1 MQEGVRM
8 PSIRDVMTS
17 HPKALPSTAS
27 VVDAAEAMRQ
37 SDIGDVIVL
46 DETDQICGIVTDRD
60 IVVRAIAEKKD
71 PSDVRLGDICSRSP
85 ITLTPQDEVGDAVK
99 LMTQNAIRRLP
110 IVEEGVPVGVVSLGD
125 LAMTKDPGSGLG
137 DISSAPPNE

>member
-1 MQEGVRM
+1 M
-8 PSIRDVMTS
+8 PSIREVMTS
-17 HPKALPSTAS
+17 DPTVLPTTAS
-27 VVDAAEAMRQ
+27 VVQAAEEMRR

-60 IVVRAIAEKKD
+60 IVIRAVAEKKD
-71 PSDVRLGDICSRSP
+71 PSDVRLGDICSRNP
-85 ITLTPQDEVGDAVK
+85 VTLSPQDEVGDAVK

-110 IVEEGVPVGVVSLGD
+110 IVEGGVPVGVVSLGD
-125 LAMTKDPGSGLG
+125 LAVSQDPKSGLA

>member
-1 MQEGVRM
+1 MA
-8 PSIRDVMTS
+8 SIREVMTS
-17 HPKALPSTAS
+17 DPTVLPATAS
-27 VVDAAEAMRQ
+27 VVQAAEAMRR

-60 IVVRAIAEKKD
+60 IVIRAVAEKKD
-71 PSDVRLGDICSRSP
+71 PSGVRLGDICSRNP
-85 ITLTPQDEVGDAVK
+85 VTLSPQDEVGDAVK

-110 IVEEGVPVGVVSLGD
+110 IVEGGVPVGVVSLGD
-125 LAMTKDPGSGLG
+125 LAVSQDPESGLA

>member
-1 MQEGVRM
+1 M
-8 PSIRDVMTS
+8 PSIREVMTS
-17 HPKALPSTAS
+17 DPTVLPATAS
-27 VVDAAEAMRQ
+27 VVQAAEAMRR

-60 IVVRAIAEKKD
+60 IVIRAVAEKKD
-71 PSDVRLGDICSRSP
+71 PSDVRLGDICSRNP
-85 ITLTPQDEVGDAVK
+85 VTLSPQDEVGDAVK

-110 IVEEGVPVGVVSLGD
+110 IVEGGVPVGVVSLGD
-125 LAMTKDPGSGLG
+125 LAVSQDPKSGLA